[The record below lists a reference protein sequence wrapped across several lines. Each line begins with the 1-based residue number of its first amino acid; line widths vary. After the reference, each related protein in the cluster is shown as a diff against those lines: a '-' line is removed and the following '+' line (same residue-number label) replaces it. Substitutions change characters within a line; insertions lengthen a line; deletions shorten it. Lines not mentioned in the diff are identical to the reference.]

1 MGHKHVR
8 FINACEKFLKKE
20 NGVETTDGLLN
31 KVTNYK
37 GEPYGF
43 PPSMNQLAQLLTRDP
58 RFKQVDTAYI
68 PDNKNGTYEVIVW
81 GLTNA

>member
-20 NGVETTDGLLN
+20 NGVETTNGLLN
-31 KVTNYK
+31 KVTNYR

-43 PPSMNQLAQLLTRDP
+43 PPSANQLAQLLTRDP
-58 RFKQVDTAYI
+58 RFRQVDTTDI

>member
-8 FINACEKFLKKE
+8 FINACEKFLKEE
-20 NGVETTDGLLN
+20 NGVETTSGLLS

-43 PPSMNQLAQLLTRDP
+43 PPSVDQLAQLRSRDK
-58 RFKQVDTAYI
+58 RFKRVDIAKV
-68 PDNKNGTYEVIVW
+68 PDNKNGTYDVIVW
-81 GLTNA
+81 GLSSA

>member
-8 FINACEKFLKKE
+8 FINACEKFLKEE

-43 PPSMNQLAQLLTRDP
+43 PPSTNQLAQLLTRDP
-58 RFKQVDTAYI
+58 RFKQVDVTSI
-68 PDNKNGTYEVIVW
+68 PHHKGNYDVILW
-81 GLTNA
+81 GLADA